1 MMPTPKSDFVPLGAG
16 HTHDLILLEWTT
28 KDPVD
33 VDKWN
38 NQRRNDARDVS
49 IGRSGA
55 PKPLAVSVGR
65 AQRRP
70 LRPRMAFFQTAPPAT
85 CLSR

>member
-1 MMPTPKSDFVPLGAG
+1 MMPTPKADFVPLGAG

-38 NQRRNDARDVS
+38 NQR
-49 IGRSGA
+49 GMT
-55 PKPLAVSVGR
+55 R
-65 AQRRP
+65 AT
-70 LRPRMAFFQTAPPAT
+70 FQ
-85 CLSR
+85 